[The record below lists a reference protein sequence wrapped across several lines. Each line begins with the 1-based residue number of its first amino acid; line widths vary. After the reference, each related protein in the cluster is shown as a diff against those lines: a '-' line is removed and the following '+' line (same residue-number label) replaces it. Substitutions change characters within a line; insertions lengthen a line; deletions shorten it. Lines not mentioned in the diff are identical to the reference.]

1 MNLNI
6 FALVSLLASFID
18 IMLANF
24 IYYTNPKNSLNRVI
38 AVLTIFVGFL
48 AFVEFT
54 YRQAGTLET
63 AYFWLKVSLLWP
75 IVPALMINV
84 ALIFGAKF
92 KFLKKRMTYV
102 LIYLPA
108 LLIIF
113 LSLTTDM
120 MFGAPVLEYYGW
132 TYTISAGFLF
142 GILGLWSILAGL
154 VSALIFFSYYIGS
167 EDPLEKK
174 QAEYIFI
181 GLYLPLVL
189 SLVTDIII
197 PIFWF
202 RIPEMTM
209 LFITVGIAFIAYGTW
224 KYQFPMLTPT
234 MAAEK
239 IITTMYNFLILLD
252 HRMRIVNINNSGL
265 KLLGYSQ
272 DEVYNLPLN
281 FLLEDAKALELIS
294 KTQNKSNQNKSLVH
308 TMETSLKSI
317 DGTFV
322 PVLISVSTIRIRED
336 QPPGLVCIGNDLI
349 QEKKMKKA
357 LYESEEMYKT
367 LLKTDPDSVVTTDL
381 EGNIIHVSEQTTHM
395 HGYSM
400 DELEGKS
407 VFDLIAPECQDKAL
421 RTLIKTIERGMS
433 RNNEVTLLKKDG
445 SRFTGEINAATI
457 RDLQGENVNVMYTIR
472 DITHHKQA
480 EAQIQA
486 SLDEKEVLLREI
498 HHRVKNNLQII
509 SSLLNLQSSYLKD
522 KASREVLNES
532 KDRVKSMAMIHQK
545 LYQSGNFEQIEMGE
559 YVEYLVK
566 GLFNSYGVDSD
577 KVKLKTDL
585 QKIYLDID
593 TAIPLGLVI
602 NEIITNSIKHAFP
615 GELKGEI
622 FIKIF
627 QEGENYLIVVAD
639 NGVGLPE
646 DLDVKKTASLGMQL
660 VNNLVRQIDGELELK
675 RTKGTEF
682 RIKFTNG

>member
-1 MNLNI
+1 MNNFAFMSI
-6 FALVSLLASFID
+6 FASFIAL
-18 IMLANF
+18 MLGNF
-24 IYYTNPKNSLNRVI
+24 IYYTNPKNSLNRLI
-38 AVLTIFVGFL
+38 ALLSILIGFL
-48 AFVEFT
+48 AFVEFA
-54 YRQAGTLET
+54 YRQATNLDV
-63 AYFWLKVSLLWP
+63 AFFWLKISFIWP
-75 IVPALMINV
+75 VVPALLINV
-84 ALIFGAKF
+84 ALLFGEKF
-92 KFLKKRMTYV
+92 RFLKQRMIYV

-108 LLIIF
+108 LLLIF
-113 LSLTTDM
+113 LSQTT
-120 MFGAPVLEYYGW
+120 GLEGTPVLEYFGY
-132 TYTISAGFLF
+132 TYNLSAPLFPIIGF
-142 GILGLWSILAGL
+142 WSILGGL
-154 VSALIFFSYYIGS
+154 VSALIFFSYYSRS

-174 QAEYIFI
+174 QAKYIFI

-189 SLVTDIII
+189 SLMSDVIVPVLWI
-197 PIFWF
+197 
-202 RIPEMTM
+202 RIPEMTIT
-209 LFITVGIAFIAYGTW
+209 FITIGLGFIVYGMW
-224 KYQFPMLTPT
+224 KYQFPTLTPT

-239 IITTMYNFLILLD
+239 IIDTMYNFLIILD
-252 HRMRIVNINNSGL
+252 YKLRIININNSGL
-265 KLLGYSQ
+265 KLLGYN
-272 DEVYNLPLN
+272 EYELENKTLN
-281 FLLEDAKALELIS
+281 FLLEDETALELIL
-294 KTQNKSNQNKSLVH
+294 KIENKSNLDKSLVH
-308 TMETSLKSI
+308 TMETKLKSVN
-317 DGTFV
+317 GTFV
-322 PVLISVSTIRIRED
+322 PVLLSVSTIRIRED
-336 QPPGLVCIGNDLI
+336 HPPGLICIGNDLI

-357 LYESEEMYKT
+357 LHESEEMYKT

-381 EGNIIHVSEQTTHM
+381 EGNIIQFSQRTMFM
-395 HGYSM
+395 HGYSQ

-407 VFDLIAPECQDKAL
+407 IFDLFAPECQDKAL
-421 RTLIKTIERGMS
+421 RTLMETIENGTS
-433 RNNEVTLLKKDG
+433 RNNQLTLLKKDG
-445 SRFTGEINAATI
+445 ARFTGEINASTI
-457 RDLQGENVNVMYTIR
+457 KNLKGEDFTVMYTMR

-522 KASREVLNES
+522 ETSRDVLKES

-545 LYQSGNFEQIEMGE
+545 LYQSGNFEEIEMGE
-559 YVEYLVK
+559 YIEYLVN
-566 GLFNSYGVDSD
+566 GLFSSYGVDSD
-577 KVKLKTDL
+577 KIKLNTDL

-593 TAIPLGLVI
+593 TAIPLGLII

-646 DLDVKKTASLGMQL
+646 DLDVEKTASLGMQL

-675 RTKGTEF
+675 RTRGTEF